1 MTNETA
7 KVPQLGLFWDFE
19 TSGIPDWKEP
29 SESPNQ
35 PHIVQCAAELGDLD
49 TREVLESMDVIVK
62 PDGWTISEEMTAIH
76 GISHDYAMEVGIAER
91 DAVDMLLAMRA
102 KSVLRIAHNRTFDDR
117 IVRIAL
123 KRYFDDLAAGEGV
136 LQPSD
141 NWKAGEGYCTCYSA
155 RALCALPKA
164 KLPTL
169 QEAHTI
175 LVGLPLEGAHNAKND
190 VAGCRAVYFAILDAK
205 AKLAA

>member
-1 MTNETA
+1 MQAIVFDTETT
-7 KVPQLGLFWDFE
+7 GL
-19 TSGIPDWKEP
+19 PDWKAP
-29 SESPNQ
+29 SEAEHQ
-35 PHIVQCAAELGDLD
+35 PHIVQVAAELVDLD

-76 GISHDYAMEVGIAER
+76 GISHDYAMEVGIPEK

-123 KRYFDDLAAGEGV
+123 KRYFDDHAAEEGV
-136 LQPSD
+136 LQLSD
-141 NWKAGEGYCTCYSA
+141 HWKDGEGYCTCYSA

-190 VAGCRAVYFAILDAK
+190 VAGCRAVYFAIQDAQTK
-205 AKLAA
+205 IAA

>member
-1 MTNETA
+1 MHAIVFDTETT
-7 KVPQLGLFWDFE
+7 GL
-19 TSGIPDWKEP
+19 PDWKEP
-29 SESPNQ
+29 SESPQQ
-35 PHIVQCAAELGDLD
+35 PHIVQIAAELINLD
-49 TREVLESMDVIVK
+49 TREVLDSMDVIVK

-76 GISHDYAMEVGIAER
+76 GISHDYAIEVGIAEK

-123 KRYFDDLAAGEGV
+123 KRYFDDHAAAEEV

-141 NWKAGEGYCTCYSA
+141 HWKDGEGFCTCYGA

-175 LVGLPLEGAHNAKND
+175 LVGLPLEGTHNAKND